1 VYVATTTPERLGLIT
16 GLSDAFLVLPGGIE
30 TIDEFWATFILVQR
44 TEIHKPCELLDVEGF
59 YDDLLSFLDHAAEEH
74 LLPSH
79 RSILKVE
86 KELDQL
92 LNRLCA

>member
-1 VYVATTTPERLGLIT
+1 MFCDTSQPAAGSI
-16 GLSDAFLVLPGGIE
+16 I
-30 TIDEFWATFILVQR
+30 
-44 TEIHKPCELLDVEGF
+44 VEGF

-79 RSILKVE
+79 CSILKVE

>member
-1 VYVATTTPERLGLIT
+1 MAE
-16 GLSDAFLVLPGGIE
+16 LSDAFLVLPGGIG
-30 TIDEFWATFILVQR
+30 TIEEFWEAFTLVQR
-44 TEIHKPCELLDVEGF
+44 TEIHKPFGLLNVEGF
-59 YDDLLSFLDHAAEEH
+59 YDDLLSFLDHAADEH

-86 KELDQL
+86 KEPDQL